1 MAPIDLKIDNFV
13 ETVQDSEIVL
23 VDFWAAWCGP
33 CQRFAP
39 IFEAAS
45 ERHPNVTFAKVDTED
60 QQDLAGGLDIQ
71 AIPTL
76 MAFKQGQLVY
86 REAGLMNGSPPR
98 IVMAYVP
105 MSCASRTTR
114 SMMSMGRSSVLLYSD
129 A

>member
-86 REAGLMNGSPPR
+86 REAGLMNGSQLDSLIEQ
-98 IVMAYVP
+98 IVALDLE
-105 MSCASRTTR
+105 AAAAQ
-114 SMMSMGRSSVLLYSD
+114 D
-129 A
+129 DKE